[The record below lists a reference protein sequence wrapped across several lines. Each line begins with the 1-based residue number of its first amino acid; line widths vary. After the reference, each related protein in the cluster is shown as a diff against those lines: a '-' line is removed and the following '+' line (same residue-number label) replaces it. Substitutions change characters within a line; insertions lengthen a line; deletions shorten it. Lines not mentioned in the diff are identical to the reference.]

1 MLERLQIEE
10 HSILP
15 ASDCLLLAAHPCPS
29 PPATPTGVPGS
40 CTNHPP
46 PRSQLQ
52 TPHALSAGL
61 PGGEAEGVG
70 GGRRHHPAMGK
81 MESSPHPAEALLL
94 VLGRH
99 VHASP
104 LPPVLSGTPLPSPD
118 QTTNLLLH
126 QVHLQNQH
134 EHLPPMVL
142 ALSLAAVWSSSPG
155 SSCTWR

>member
-1 MLERLQIEE
+1 MNIS
-10 HSILP
+10 SITHDLF
-15 ASDCLLLAAHPCPS
+15 LHPHEL
-29 PPATPTGVPGS
+29 TYV
-40 CTNHPP
+40 
-46 PRSQLQ
+46 
-52 TPHALSAGL
+52 
-61 PGGEAEGVG
+61 EAEGVG

-126 QVHLQNQH
+126 HVQEVFHLFIPILSRHQEHIGEKKVKRWVNQ
-134 EHLPPMVL
+134 LKY
-142 ALSLAAVWSSSPG
+142 
-155 SSCTWR
+155 

>member
-15 ASDCLLLAAHPCPS
+15 ASDCLLLATHPCPS

-81 MESSPHPAEALLL
+81 MESSPHPAEALLHPQDL
-94 VLGRH
+94 PAPGDGFSLIFSSTDLERH
-99 VHASP
+99 S
-104 LPPVLSGTPLPSPD
+104 
-118 QTTNLLLH
+118 
-126 QVHLQNQH
+126 
-134 EHLPPMVL
+134 
-142 ALSLAAVWSSSPG
+142 AVEI
-155 SSCTWR
+155 RQR